1 MRAEVVAIFIF
12 IAVLIPVP
20 ALSYEREPSIEVVS
34 VSYIDIQKGI
44 TSPINSNYLGKGE
57 KILLITIYNPAV
69 REKIRYDF
77 IQEAMFFNSR
87 EEMLFTAYNVE
98 LELESNDAIKV
109 KTGKITLPALPAMQS
124 VSLQF
129 FIEVF
134 GENETELKFKA
145 KYEVIDK
152 LKTLQPYDP
161 NLIPVRRMTTIINS
175 TADLFNFTL
184 QNTTEY
190 RYDIF
195 LKEYELEYT
204 TKIKEIP
211 IKLHIEEKDVLL
223 EVKEIKTEKLIVD
236 GKGNVEVSIKNVGK
250 KTAKNAYATIELPK
264 LQQATTQAISSIP
277 TSMLPFV
284 ISTPSIG
291 STTSATSSQS
301 SYFIGDLKPGEIAK
315 ASFYVTMDVP
325 AGGVYPVKLK
335 LVYLDEYGNLKES
348 DPVSFGIEVI
358 SKPEVSVIEI
368 DSRIFVNSKGEVI
381 LKMKS
386 NIDLS
391 DASARIVVSSPLSA
405 LSSECYLGDIKSGDE
420 FSAIFKLK
428 ASSEAEAT
436 KYPAELYVKF
446 RAGNEYVESDAIK
459 IGIEVKPEI
468 EFFVLEKAKI
478 RAGEEAIV
486 TFAIRNNGNAVVRDA
501 TARLIIVSP
510 FSSTDDTAFI
520 GDLNPGEIAKAK
532 FKLSVDR
539 DATPKLYALNLEVK
553 YRAENG
559 EWVISKPSK
568 AIIEVEPP
576 TANYTVYLIVLVLLL
591 AGVVYY
597 LRKRR

>member
-1 MRAEVVAIFIF
+1 MKAEVVAIFIF

-405 LSSECYLGDIKSGDE
+405 LSSECYLGDIKSGEE